1 MKPEDRQ
8 RAGQIARQ
16 AAQAAFAGRAVQ
28 ITEYGARAG
37 SAACQTAAIQA
48 AIDRM
53 SEEGGGHVVVPEGR
67 FVTGALRLKSGV
79 DLHLQSKGSR
89 LVFTTEINETNYPLT
104 ETRWEGSAC
113 INYSPLIYAE
123 GAKNIGLTG
132 PGTLDGQAGAGAWW
146 SWHHQVENAWSHDL
160 PDLQSPARSRLRAMD
175 EAGVPLKRRVFG
187 PGEYLRPNFIQLLR
201 CQNVLIEGVTLV
213 RSPMWQLN
221 PVCCRNVVVRGVT
234 FDSHGPNNDGCDP
247 ESCENV
253 LIEQCLFQTGDDC
266 ISLKSGRVRTG
277 DPALACHGIVIRDNL
292 FLDGHGGIA
301 IGSEMSN
308 DVWDVYA
315 VGNRFKSP
323 KLSYVLRFKS
333 NARRGGSIHD
343 IVLCDTRADSVGEA
357 AVHATMLYEDGAN
370 GPYRPSFYN
379 IRLDGLQARGGRFG
393 IFFEALPD
401 SLVRGLE
408 LENIEICQADVP
420 LYLRGVQ
427 EPSFAHVQI
436 NGVKY
441 PAVTAVF
448 LRGLP
453 VEGQTVQAGAV
464 YSGGQGALQFE
475 WELWQ
480 EGAGGTHRP
489 FFGDTA
495 LLPPGS
501 AGGLLCLTARDAS
514 DRTTRSRAYR
524 IQPPGTQNASL
535 GWLAA
540 LGIGLPFAVCEL
552 EQPVSFAELA
562 SLWAPLCL
570 PAGPAPQGGPA
581 RLLAAQGVFPPRAGQ
596 EPTAAATRQELA
608 MISMQSCGLAYQNAS
623 TTMPVCADAGEIL
636 PSFGS
641 GVARSLYYGFMD
653 CDTLGRFCPRA
664 AASRREAV
672 ETLARVARF
681 RHL

>member
-1 MKPEDRQ
+1 MRPAYWH

-16 AAQAAFAGRAVQ
+16 ADQALFAGRTVT

-37 SAACQTAAIQA
+37 SAACQTSAIQA
-48 AIDRM
+48 AIDQV
-53 SEEGGGHVVVPEGR
+53 SGAGGGHVIVPEGR

-89 LVFTTEINETNYPLT
+89 LVFTTEITEQNYPLT

-123 GAKNIGLTG
+123 GAENIGLTG

-146 SWHHQVENAWSHDL
+146 NWHHQVEDAWSEDL
-160 PDLQSPARSRLRAMD
+160 PDLQQPARSRLRALD
-175 EAGVPLKRRVFG
+175 EAGAPLGQRVFG
-187 PGEYLRPNFIQLLR
+187 EGGYLRPNFVQLLR
-201 CQNVLIEGVTLV
+201 CRNVLIEGVTLM

-221 PVCCRNVVVRGVT
+221 PVCCRSVVVRGVT

-253 LIEQCLFQTGDDC
+253 LIEQCRFCTGDDC

-277 DPALACHGIVIRDNL
+277 DPALACRGVVIHGNL

-315 VGNRFKSP
+315 MSNRFESP
-323 KLSYVLRFKS
+323 RLSYVLRFKT

-343 IVLCDTRADSVGEA
+343 IFLCDTQAASVGEA

-370 GPYRPSFYN
+370 GPHRPCFYN
-379 IRLDGLQARGGRFG
+379 IHLDGLKARGGRFG
-393 IFFEALPD
+393 LFFEALPE
-401 SLVRGLE
+401 SPIRGLT
-408 LENIEICQADVP
+408 LKNIEISGAEQP
-420 LYLRGVQ
+420 LCLRGVQ
-427 EPSFAHVQI
+427 DPSFDHVRI
-436 NGVKY
+436 NGAEY
-441 PAVTAVF
+441 PAVTAVY
-448 LRGLP
+448 LRELP
-453 VEGQTVQAGAV
+453 VEGQAVRAAAV
-464 YSGGQGALQFE
+464 YSGGRGALRFE
-475 WELWQ
+475 WELWR
-480 EGAGGTHRP
+480 EGGGSSALP
-489 FFGDTA
+489 PGGAA

-501 AGGLLCLTARDAS
+501 AGMLLSVTAWDTLGRPVQG
-514 DRTTRSRAYR
+514 RPCRV
-524 IQPPGTQNASL
+524 QPAGTPNTPI

-540 LGIGLPFAVCEL
+540 LNVSLPFAGAGL
-552 EQPVSFAELA
+552 EQPVSFAELGR
-562 SLWAPLCL
+562 LWVPLFAPDGAALGD
-570 PAGPAPQGGPA
+570 PSA
-581 RLLAAQGVFPPRAGQ
+581 RLLAEQEVFPPRAAR
-596 EPTAAATRQELA
+596 EPDAAVTRQELA
-608 MISMQSCGLAYQNAS
+608 MVAMQSCGLAYQNAS
-623 TTMPVCADAGEIL
+623 TTMPACADAQKVP

-641 GVARSLYYGFMD
+641 SIARSLYYGFMH
-653 CDTLGRFCPRA
+653 CDAQGCFCPA
-664 AASRREAV
+664 AAATRRQAA